1 MRGRSSLLA
10 STQAARDTLF
20 ALACLTNS
28 KSGIACQSV
37 MIKDDNFKPWCPII
51 LSLDLIREKCG
62 IICQSNLSSVEDCLS
77 IVICIWYVNWELRLQ
92 SKLGNLMGLLS
103 MFKAIQRS
111 WILRAVVLFNVVK
124 SPDYVYS
131 MTQQTVR
138 QICFYE
144 LEPTNPGSNYTD
156 IWWTSQKW
164 STGPQYIVGN

>member
-77 IVICIWYVNWELRLQ
+77 IVIYIYDMLIEN
-92 SKLGNLMGLLS
+92 
-103 MFKAIQRS
+103 FKASIKT
-111 WILRAVVLFNVVK
+111 WKLNGFTKHV
-124 SPDYVYS
+124 
-131 MTQQTVR
+131 
-138 QICFYE
+138 
-144 LEPTNPGSNYTD
+144 
-156 IWWTSQKW
+156 
-164 STGPQYIVGN
+164 